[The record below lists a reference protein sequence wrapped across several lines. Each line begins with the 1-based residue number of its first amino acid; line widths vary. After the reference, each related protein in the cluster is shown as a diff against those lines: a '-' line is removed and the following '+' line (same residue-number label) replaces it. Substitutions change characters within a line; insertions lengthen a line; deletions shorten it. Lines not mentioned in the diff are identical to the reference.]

1 MLVVLGKTV
10 DWRRP
15 GGIGKYPSSSR
26 FDEVGRLYGELRV
39 DSALGYDTS
48 RFHALQRELERLN
61 AAALRTGLITARDV
75 SARASP
81 SSNQGES
88 AEIGSPDNT
97 EQPASGDS
105 PQPMPS
111 GSADKGKAS
120 AKQLLTML
128 GRIEG
133 DNSPSISGTS
143 FTESG
148 VVRLLTHLRRP
159 RIQRNQFFRQLYRF
173 LIRPVP
179 MGVHT
184 SAGVSVGRLQLVS
197 HQLLEIEA
205 HGWLQFQS
213 IRALRRGARGLPSR
227 SNAASRSE
235 ATSQT
240 AVRLATDPSQPKAP

>member
-1 MLVVLGKTV
+1 M
-10 DWRRP
+10 
-15 GGIGKYPSSSR
+15 
-26 FDEVGRLYGELRV
+26 

-61 AAALRTGLITARDV
+61 AAALRTGLMTARDV
-75 SARASP
+75 AARASP
-81 SSNQGES
+81 SSNRDVPAQ
-88 AEIGSPDNT
+88 AGSFEPA
-97 EQPASGDS
+97 EQPASGES
-105 PQPMPS
+105 PQSTPL

-128 GRIEG
+128 ARVEG
-133 DNSPSISGTS
+133 DDSPSIPGTS

-159 RIQRNQFFRQLYRF
+159 RSQRNRFFRQLYRF

-197 HQLLEIEA
+197 HQLLEIQA

-213 IRALRRGARGLPSR
+213 IRELRRGARGLPPR
-227 SNAASRSE
+227 SNPASRSE
-235 ATSQT
+235 ATSRT
-240 AVRLATDPSQPKAP
+240 TVPLASDASEPKTP